1 MGPSR
6 VVGSTSQ
13 RNNGPMR
20 CHQQQLLKAQWTHPE
35 PSAASLRKTMGPC
48 EVSGSICYKCSGPIR
63 RYRQHLSKKQWA
75 QAKLASA
82 AAANT
87 MGPSGG
93 IGSTFQ
99 SNNGPERSSRHH
111 LLQMFWAHPAAP
123 AAPLTSYQ
131 WQLNTMGPF
140 EGVGS
145 ISAGTAHIINMG
157 QIDTIGRISLNLEV
171 GPLVVPVHFYSMGPC
186 GLFQLQRSNCT
197 WVVPTTTTKVF
208 DIMCSH
214 MLLQHVTLGLSQFR

>member
-1 MGPSR
+1 
-6 VVGSTSQ
+6 
-13 RNNGPMR
+13 
-20 CHQQQLLKAQWTHPE
+20 
-35 PSAASLRKTMGPC
+35 
-48 EVSGSICYKCSGPIR
+48 
-63 RYRQHLSKKQWA
+63 
-75 QAKLASA
+75 
-82 AAANT
+82 

-99 SNNGPERSSRHH
+99 SNNGPEQSSRHN

-157 QIDTIGRISLNLEV
+157 QIDTIGRILLDFEV
-171 GPLVVPVHFYSMGPC
+171 GSLVVPVHFYSMGPC
-186 GLFQLQRSNCT
+186 GLFRLQRSNCT
-197 WVVPTTTTKVF
+197 WVLPTTTTK
-208 DIMCSH
+208 CLPWAHCLSCTLYSG
-214 MLLQHVTLGLSQFR
+214 LLRSRYKTWVIVYRHTTVGITPYMQTD